1 MLNRNYPEGHGGL
14 KKFCFYGGYMGTLW
28 SYTFTFFNL
37 PAVVYLPRVTPVD
50 RKIRC
55 HAFSLLFSNFSWLVE
70 KVEPLQHQLAHFE
83 KIH

>member
-1 MLNRNYPEGHGGL
+1 MDI
-14 KKFCFYGGYMGTLW
+14 LW

-37 PAVVYLPRVTPVD
+37 PAVEYLPKVMPVD

-55 HAFSLLFSNFSWLVE
+55 HAYSRLFSSFSCLVE